1 MFPFQPDFVDAYV
14 LLPAAVILYI
24 FLSLVRTG
32 GFKLVD
38 LRTVDLDEGRREDL
52 DSDGAE
58 EDLEGKDQPVRSTK
72 RDRITRK
79 LITVFT

>member
-1 MFPFQPDFVDAYV
+1 M
-14 LLPAAVILYI
+14 
-24 FLSLVRTG
+24 
-32 GFKLVD
+32 D